1 MSIRPGIYEKLDMQ
15 KYHSDLALSRSDIV
29 RLGLSPQYFKTHAD
43 KDKPH
48 YRFGR
53 ALHNLVLEGVPIVV
67 NLLGGR
73 SKAGKEF
80 QATYP
85 DALSSKDADTIQLMA
100 EHVKPFFGDGKAEVS
115 FFWEETVEGLPVMCK
130 CRPDWLQDNIIYDLK
145 TTQRTLE
152 DFHWEVVKYSY
163 DIQNA
168 WYLRG
173 VEQHMPIIT
182 FRLIVVEKLPPYRAR
197 LFEIESLDRAEDM
210 IASSLATYRQCI
222 QSGIWTLSP
231 DMKVYTI

>member
-1 MSIRPGIYEKLDMQ
+1 MIEPGIYKNMDMN
-15 KYHSDLALSRSDIV
+15 KYHADSALSRSDIV
-29 RLGLSPQYFKTHAD
+29 RLSLSPQYFKNHVD
-43 KDKPH
+43 EDKPQ

-53 ALHNLVLEGVPIVV
+53 AFHGLVLEDVPVVV
-67 NLLGGR
+67 NSSDGR

-80 QATYP
+80 QVTHP

-100 EHVKPFFGDGKAEVS
+100 EHVKPFFGDGQAEVS
-115 FFWEETVEGLPVMCK
+115 FFWEEMVEGLPVMSK

-152 DFHWEVVKYSY
+152 DFHWEIVKYSY
-163 DIQNA
+163 DVQHV

-173 VEQHMPIIT
+173 VGHHRPIIT

-197 LFEIESLDRAEDM
+197 LFEIEYLDRAYAMVAD
-210 IASSLATYRQCI
+210 SLALYKQCTE
-222 QSGIWTLSP
+222 SGVWILPTDTEVHLL
-231 DMKVYTI
+231 